1 MLNSKALVAAAMLAA
16 VTYARAQPS
25 GLTVQEARAIQGR
38 LAVAELEAK
47 VREAQNRGNGTSS
60 NAPAPI
66 PVGVG
71 SGVAPMTAA
80 RPDEIQ
86 FVGHYGI
93 EDDLKADFLLNG
105 TLVTFSLNG
114 DSQISGWKLA
124 SLTPRQARVC
134 KVGSNKGGSCKTIF
148 LSVDRPGIA
157 ADPAAG
163 SAAPVIPLPATMAAA
178 K

>member
-1 MLNSKALVAAAMLAA
+1 MQKINYSLTATLLITASFAW
-16 VTYARAQPS
+16 AQPS

-47 VREAQNRGNGTSS
+47 VREAQNRGNGSGPGGTT
-60 NAPAPI
+60 
-66 PVGVG
+66 PVPV
-71 SGVAPMTAA
+71 PMTAGA
-80 RPDEIQ
+80 PVMGAVKGEEIQ

-114 DSQISGWKLA
+114 ESEIGGWKLT
-124 SLTPRQARVC
+124 SLTPRQARIC
-134 KVGSNKGGSCKTIF
+134 RVGSAKAGACKTVL
-148 LSVDRPGIA
+148 LSIDKQVAP
-157 ADPAAG
+157 ADSG
-163 SAAPVIPLPATMAAA
+163 QTSSMPVTPLPSTIAAA